1 MSVVAKLFVDNKEY
15 DIKYLKISIYQET
28 DHRNLPVGNPLGGYF
43 DIQVEAGKE
52 NIFIDWMLQHNGV
65 KDVKIVIPSR
75 FAGGKSRVIELKD
88 TYCVSYNDTFTS
100 TTSEPMSTTFRLS
113 PGGIY
118 NNGVLAEGIKKHWHD
133 EKPVEQLKPLEDDKD
148 EEKKVILSFKP
159 ANAND
164 VKNGKFGFDDYKSE
178 LKKYYTGK
186 SYASFENE
194 YKPIQVYGEKYF
206 PSWLSIRKGQTITLE
221 ITESKRKNYPL
232 FNEIKFADTPDFTF
246 EPADLKNA
254 KQVKITCNNEG
265 NTAQLKVEGDGVVA
279 GALNVFYPKPRE
291 VKLHWV
297 VVNYNK
303 GDISTIKQTVND
315 SDTLKTY
322 LKKAFNPTLIDINI
336 VNENEEILDITSP
349 VTNPDEKGTIE
360 GLSNYFTNGSKNN
373 ITQDRDLKLEFL
385 HYLHQLH
392 LKRQKIAQTNEVYL
406 YLTNLKSE
414 TTTESAT
421 SSDYEDTA
429 YGNGATYKNYSIM
442 FLGNTNKKPEVEIP
456 HEIMHALDL
465 EHTFNPNNKHI
476 FEIGKTKN
484 YMDYDNTKESL
495 WVWQWQLLH

>member
-1 MSVVAKLFVDNKEY
+1 M
-15 DIKYLKISIYQET
+15 
-28 DHRNLPVGNPLGGYF
+28 
-43 DIQVEAGKE
+43 
-52 NIFIDWMLQHNGV
+52 
-65 KDVKIVIPSR
+65 
-75 FAGGKSRVIELKD
+75 
-88 TYCVSYNDTFTS
+88 
-100 TTSEPMSTTFRLS
+100 
-113 PGGIY
+113 
-118 NNGVLAEGIKKHWHD
+118 
-133 EKPVEQLKPLEDDKD
+133 
-148 EEKKVILSFKP
+148 
-159 ANAND
+159 
-164 VKNGKFGFDDYKSE
+164 KNGKFGFDDYKSE